1 VPVGVIVLG
10 LLGFLFVRYERRKR
24 RQPDHADPVAAA
36 QPPYKDY
43 YGSPTTGPSELV
55 GHEGPIP
62 QMRHE
67 MPGE

>member
-1 VPVGVIVLG
+1 VSVGVMVLG
-10 LLGFLFVRYERRKR
+10 LLSFLFFRHERRKR
-24 RQPDHADPVAAA
+24 RQPDHADPVA
-36 QPPYKDY
+36 KDY